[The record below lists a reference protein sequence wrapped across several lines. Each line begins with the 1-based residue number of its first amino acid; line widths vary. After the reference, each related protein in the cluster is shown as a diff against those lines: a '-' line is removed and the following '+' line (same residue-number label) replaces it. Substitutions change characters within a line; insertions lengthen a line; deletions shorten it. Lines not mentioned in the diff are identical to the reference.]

1 MSNNDETQVNQN
13 ITVTGYPGDKPVAT
27 MWKVKEKSLTSKAKL
42 CNMI

>member
-1 MSNNDETQVNQN
+1 MSNNAETQVNQN

-27 MWKVKEKSLTSKAKL
+27 MWKVKKITYSKAKL